1 MVFSGVLEKL
11 TGAPAVG
18 WTVRLQD
25 AAGDDYD
32 APVAADGSFSI
43 SVNAGSY
50 DLMVFDEFG
59 NEVETDN
66 VALSES
72 MTGVTLTLPP
82 LQALTLTAVDGSGD
96 PISGAEVG
104 SWIALCTTLSSA
116 VFDVLP
122 GVPAT
127 SFSAA
132 YDAGQLTTDASGSVN
147 GALLP
152 CAAATYTASVS
163 ASGYASYTTP
173 SGGLPLPADGDVTA
187 VLPVAKP
194 TFSGV
199 VDDAQGNPLAG
210 IEVQGTV
217 ANTAETAWEHHH
229 RNRRELLD
237 CGQRGHLHA
246 LGHIAQLLQQRP
258 RRGLGDH
265 RILGHDP
272 GHPC

>member
-1 MVFSGVLEKL
+1 M
-11 TGAPAVG
+11 G

-59 NEVETDN
+59 NQVETDN
-66 VALSES
+66 VDLSQS

-96 PISGAEVG
+96 PISGAQVG
-104 SWIALCTTLSSA
+104 SWIALCTTPSSA

-132 YDAGQLTTDASGSVN
+132 YYAGQLTTDASGSVN

-199 VDDAQGNPLAG
+199 VDDARGTRWQGSKCKG
-210 IEVQGTV
+210 RWRT
-217 ANTAETAWEHHH
+217 
-229 RNRRELLD
+229 
-237 CGQRGHLHA
+237 CG
-246 LGHIAQLLQQRP
+246 RP
-258 RRGLGDH
+258 RGAPPPEPTGASRL
-265 RILGHDP
+265 RMTRASTRSR
-272 GHPC
+272 